1 MRKMQRILA
10 FCLAVLMLTMPALAE
25 ESAPAEA
32 TAAPQTESADN
43 ADEVPELIQQVLDIA
58 HN

>member
-1 MRKMQRILA
+1 MRMMQRILT

-32 TAAPQTESADN
+32 TEATARTESADQCRRS
-43 ADEVPELIQQVLDIA
+43 A
-58 HN
+58 